1 MTSNG
6 NDQYDVELPDD
17 PDSFVD
23 DNEGK
28 YYMFVT
34 NTESPNDS
42 KTVESYFLSDA
53 DNSWD
58 EIRWISANK
67 KILDSYSDNEGRL
80 FTNGS
85 TFSLEDYKKQFVSSK
100 FDNKESFS
108 SVVLFSM

>member
-6 NDQYDVELPDD
+6 NEKYDVELPDD

-42 KTVESYFLSDA
+42 KTVESYFCLMLITAGMKLDGSVQ
-53 DNSWD
+53 
-58 EIRWISANK
+58 I
-67 KILDSYSDNEGRL
+67 KIY
-80 FTNGS
+80 
-85 TFSLEDYKKQFVSSK
+85 
-100 FDNKESFS
+100 
-108 SVVLFSM
+108 

>member
-42 KTVESYFLSDA
+42 KTVESYFYLMLITAGMKLDGSVQ
-53 DNSWD
+53 
-58 EIRWISANK
+58 I
-67 KILDSYSDNEGRL
+67 KIY
-80 FTNGS
+80 
-85 TFSLEDYKKQFVSSK
+85 
-100 FDNKESFS
+100 
-108 SVVLFSM
+108 